1 MIRVSRAQKQFLAAR
16 QPNKALIAGR
26 ASGKTNTL
34 LRSIIESA
42 RQLPRAKSVFAAVSF
57 ATCLEIL
64 LEQSE
69 RVWAEY
75 GFRAYD
81 PKTGKGNY
89 VMFKKPPDHWPKPHF
104 APKKYDNL
112 ISFITGYALQLQSYD
127 RPNTNRGGNNC
138 QAFIDEAAWFKE
150 EWVNRILVPSVG
162 RTPLVFDSPLNNS
175 FQYFSSNPWHA
186 EGQWVYRFEELAKQH
201 PEKYYFQETT
211 AFENPFLPPGYLE
224 NAQRTTPALE
234 FEVEYMNK
242 RLTEV
247 PNGYYP
253 SLHTDKHINQAAQK
267 YDYDDEAGLWLV
279 TEDDYRRDQ
288 ILAVS
293 LDANAGFCSCTLW
306 QESPA
311 LQENCIDA
319 LFVKPDVKEKINLVQ
334 KLAFKVLDT
343 YKDHKR
349 KELHLYGDRNAKNK
363 AAHSTTTQ
371 FEEFASVFKAAGW
384 KIILKATNVN
394 WPHKDRHFFMDQILS
409 EIKTTMPKVRF
420 HPKKG
425 RVVMTSMQRT
435 PIDTDF
441 SKDKGAEGRSGPQEL
456 APHLG
461 DTVDYYLT
469 QKHGHR
475 YKRTG
480 SLGGGSVIPILSG
493 LDSM

>member
-1 MIRVSRAQKQFLAAR
+1 MAFLRAR
-16 QPNKALIAGR
+16 QKNKALIAGR

-34 LRSIIESA
+34 LRSIAESA

-64 LEQSE
+64 LEQSDL
-69 RVWAEY
+69 VWSEY
-75 GFRAYD
+75 GFRPFD
-81 PKTGKGNY
+81 PKTGKGNF
-89 VMFKKPPDHWPKPHF
+89 VMFRRPPDNWPKPHF

-127 RPNTNRGGNNC
+127 RPNTNRGSNNN

-150 EWVNRILVPSVG
+150 EWVNKILVPSVG
-162 RTPLVFDSPLNNS
+162 RTPLVYESHLNNS

-186 EGQWVYRFEELAKQH
+186 EGQWVYRFEELAKQF
-201 PEKYYFQETT
+201 PDKYYFQETT
-211 AFENPFLPPGYLE
+211 AFENPFLPEGYLE

-253 SLHTDKHINQAAQK
+253 SLHTDKHMNLAAQK
-267 YDYDDEAGLWLV
+267 YDFDDEAGIYIIS
-279 TEDDYRRDQ
+279 EADYRRDQ
-288 ILAVS
+288 LVAIS
-293 LDANAGFCSCTLW
+293 LDANAGFTSCTIW

-319 LFVKPDVKEKINLVQ
+319 VFVKPDVKEKINLVQ

-343 YKDHKR
+343 LKDHKY
-349 KELHLYGDRNAKNK
+349 KVLHLYGDRNAKNK

-371 FEEFASVFKAAGW
+371 FEEFASVFKKAGW
-384 KIILKATNVN
+384 KIILKATSFN
-394 WPHKDRHFFMDQILS
+394 WAHKDRHFFMDQVLS
-409 EIKTTMPKVRF
+409 EIKPSMPKARF

-425 RVVMTSMQRT
+425 RVVVTSMQRT
-435 PIDTDF
+435 PINADF

-456 APHLG
+456 APHFG
-461 DTVDYYLT
+461 DTVDYYFT

-475 YKRTG
+475 YRRTG
-480 SLGGGSVIPILSG
+480 SLGGGSGIPLISG
-493 LDSM
+493 LSEWS